1 MAITKEGSGSPDLP
15 LKSNFVSGALKCLS
29 KRGPE
34 GRGRTTRPT
43 LNTQIFPHGFMK
55 DLLQVTQTTINSA
68 NTAPFQ
74 MGESMI
80 LGWWQILPHFVE
92 AQIKGVSQQTACFPT
107 STLCQAEANA
117 TRPRLLPSLFPRPS
131 EGESPSVWGDRWG
144 TSACSYL
151 DNC

>member
-43 LNTQIFPHGFMK
+43 LNTQTFPHGFMK
-55 DLLQVTQTTINSA
+55 GLLQVTQAPINSA

-74 MGESMI
+74 MGENMI
-80 LGWWQILPHFVE
+80 LGWWQICPTLWKLRPEESVSKQPAFPWAHY
-92 AQIKGVSQQTACFPT
+92 IKLKQMQQGPG
-107 STLCQAEANA
+107 S
-117 TRPRLLPSLFPRPS
+117 RLAYS
-131 EGESPSVWGDRWG
+131 EGPQESHPVSEETGVVPPLAP
-144 TSACSYL
+144 T
-151 DNC
+151 

>member
-15 LKSNFVSGALKCLS
+15 LKSNFVSEALKCLS

-43 LNTQIFPHGFMK
+43 LNTQRFPHGCCR
-55 DLLQVTQTTINSA
+55 LHR
-68 NTAPFQ
+68 
-74 MGESMI
+74 
-80 LGWWQILPHFVE
+80 LPPT
-92 AQIKGVSQQTACFPT
+92 QQT
-107 STLCQAEANA
+107 Q
-117 TRPRLLPSLFPRPS
+117 LPSKWERAWFWGDGRFCPTLWKLRPEESVSRQPAFPRAHSVKLKQMQQGPGSRLAYSQGYGPS
-131 EGESPSVWGDRWG
+131 EGESPSVWGDTCG